1 MSWFGWFFSGFPS
14 GHSWILDGRRARCGW
29 LASHPGTCLE
39 RKPGNT
45 LVYSKP
51 LRNVRRHVKTFHVL
65 IVIKYLYYLYS
76 SGLPWVTNH
85 EKNIRFE
92 GSAVLTHLQ
101 SFPKVNT
108 SMLLLSCLSFT
119 LVLLSEFV
127 SEHHTSPIKLLL
139 SRSITAIHSVT
150 IKFPYLT
157 QIPSNSHILT
167 MHDHNWPYMTHMTI

>member
-51 LRNVRRHVKTFHVL
+51 LRNVRRHVKTFHFL

-76 SGLPWVTNH
+76 SGLHWVTNH

-127 SEHHTSPIKLLL
+127 SEHRTSPIKLLL
-139 SRSITAIHSVT
+139 SRPITAW
-150 IKFPYLT
+150 
-157 QIPSNSHILT
+157 PSNSHISPKFHQIPIFSPC
-167 MHDHNWPYMTHMTI
+167 MIIIDRIWPYKSS

>member
-51 LRNVRRHVKTFHVL
+51 LRNVRRHVKTFHFL

-76 SGLPWVTNH
+76 SGLHWVTNH
-85 EKNIRFE
+85 EKKHPFWGVGRFD
-92 GSAVLTHLQ
+92 
-101 SFPKVNT
+101 P
-108 SMLLLSCLSFT
+108 
-119 LVLLSEFV
+119 
-127 SEHHTSPIKLLL
+127 SPIFSQGQHFHAAPILLIVHPRAAL
-139 SRSITAIHSVT
+139 RVRLWTSHKPYQVVAFKTHHSVT

-167 MHDHNWPYMTHMTI
+167 MHDHNWPYMTI